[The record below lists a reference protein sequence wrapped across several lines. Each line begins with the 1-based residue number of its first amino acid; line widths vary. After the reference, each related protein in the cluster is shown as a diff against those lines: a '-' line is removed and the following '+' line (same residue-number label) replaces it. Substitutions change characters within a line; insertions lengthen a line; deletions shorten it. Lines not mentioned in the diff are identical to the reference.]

1 MVTQLFEVGQGLTE
15 IADDIAAIASI
26 GAVPRILQNVCRL
39 TGMGY
44 AVVARVT
51 PDRWVA
57 CAVADHI
64 EFGLP
69 VGGELKVETT
79 LCSEVRDHHQSV
91 VISHVA
97 EDAAYSNHPT
107 PAIYGLQ
114 SYIAVPIFRHGEF
127 FGTLCAI
134 DPAPAPLA
142 ERNAQETF
150 ELFAELIG
158 AQLEDRQRLALS
170 EAALTDERA
179 GSELREQFIAV
190 LGHDLRNP
198 LAAIEGGVRL
208 LRKDPTGPRSD
219 WILGQMETS
228 TTRMAELISN
238 VMDFARSRLGG
249 GFNLDLTLD
258 SEVAPAL
265 MDVVSELRTA
275 HPDRAIEADINVPTA
290 IPADRQRLAQ
300 LLSNLV
306 ANALTHGAKDSPVA
320 VKAETTGSVFEL
332 SVANQGPPIPTGTL
346 ARLFQPFVRASTM
359 PTQQGL
365 GLGLYIASEIARAHK
380 ASLAATSS
388 PAETRFTLR
397 MPLPG
402 LSPTAPDASLSP

>member
-1 MVTQLFEVGQGLTE
+1 MDCGVTE
-15 IADDIAAIASI
+15 IADDIAAVASI
-26 GAVPRILQNVCRL
+26 EVVPRILQNVCRL

-64 EFGLP
+64 DFGLP
-69 VGGELKVETT
+69 VGGELSVETT
-79 LCSEVRDHHQSV
+79 LCSEIRDHHQSV
-91 VISHVA
+91 LISNVA
-97 EDAAYSNHPT
+97 EDAQYANHPT
-107 PAIYGLQ
+107 PAMYGLQ
-114 SYIAVPIFRHGEF
+114 SYIAVPIFCQGEF

-142 ERNAQETF
+142 ERNAKETF
-150 ELFAELIG
+150 ELFAQLIG
-158 AQLEDRQRLALS
+158 AQLEAGRRLAFS
-170 EAALTDERA
+170 EAALTNERA

-198 LAAIEGGVRL
+198 LAAVEGGVRL

-219 WILGQMETS
+219 WILSQMEAS
-228 TTRMAELISN
+228 TTRMAGLISD
-238 VMDFARSRLGG
+238 VMDFARARLGG
-249 GFNLDLTLD
+249 GFNVDLSLDG
-258 SEVAPAL
+258 EVGPAL
-265 MDVVSELRTA
+265 LAVVSELWTA
-275 HPDRAIEADINVPTA
+275 HPDRVIEANIIVPEA

-306 ANALTHGAKDSPVA
+306 ANALTHGAKDSAVV
-320 VKAETTGSVFEL
+320 VKAEISGPMFEL
-332 SVANQGPPIPTGTL
+332 SVANQGPPIPSGTL
-346 ARLFQPFVRASTM
+346 ARLFQPFERASAT

-380 ASLAATSS
+380 ATLTATSTS
-388 PAETRFTLR
+388 EETRFTLR
-397 MPLPG
+397 MPIG
-402 LSPTAPDASLSP
+402 I